1 MWECRL
7 GFTLRCLLQNTAGP
21 SLLSLCSNH
30 SCSTPLD
37 SFQQQCSRMAVAAF
51 VPALGKH
58 LSDWISL
65 PCLLCLRLSVACW
78 IKVCPPSFAKQWWD
92 AVKHNVCG
100 HWLLWRFSAP
110 VIKVS
115 ALTLRKQLQS
125 IKPHI
130 SAYCHLAYSH
140 MYLLIQTTRLCFFS
154 EEKKHQPL
162 FVSLF
167 LTPLR
172 THASC
177 IGCVVSPVQDSCTGF
192 SIPEISPMP
201 GYTPQLAPMHTHTSE
216 AISHPLWTTPPSQT
230 HTHVP
235 MSSLLLFHRLRPVAP
250 ELTLLFT
257 LPPYIPPRRLPSP
270 VLQFSVT
277 TAVCQLSACPSLVG
291 DEAETQRV
299 YREDRLASLPL
310 PAVTPTSDFHLS
322 GGLFAPSC
330 STTGSLSQH
339 VRK

>member
-1 MWECRL
+1 MYR
-7 GFTLRCLLQNTAGP
+7 LRCVSRSGQLHRLFYPGDLPYAW
-21 SLLSLCSNH
+21 LH
-30 SCSTPLD
+30 TP
-37 SFQQQCSRMAVAAF
+37 A
-51 VPALGKH
+51 
-58 LSDWISL
+58 
-65 PCLLCLRLSVACW
+65 
-78 IKVCPPSFAKQWWD
+78 
-92 AVKHNVCG
+92 
-100 HWLLWRFSAP
+100 
-110 VIKVS
+110 
-115 ALTLRKQLQS
+115 
-125 IKPHI
+125 
-130 SAYCHLAYSH
+130 
-140 MYLLIQTTRLCFFS
+140 
-154 EEKKHQPL
+154 
-162 FVSLF
+162 
-167 LTPLR
+167 R
-172 THASC
+172 THA
-177 IGCVVSPVQDSCTGF
+177 
-192 SIPEISPMP
+192 
-201 GYTPQLAPMHTHTSE
+201 HTHQRGHKSP
-216 AISHPLWTTPPSQT
+216 SLDHPPLPNT